1 MMAAA
6 VVVGV
11 VGGLAVAWLV
21 WGMCA
26 AASRADEL
34 SERMLDE
41 LKKGSK
47 T

>member
-1 MMAAA
+1 MMAAVIGG

-11 VGGLAVAWLV
+11 LVIWLV